1 MHDVDQFSMALMVA
15 VNLMTIA
22 FALPWFM
29 GQSQKMSRP
38 ARNAQQFLL
47 LQGLSW
53 LLIFGA
59 GQVASFG
66 WNALLSTSAT
76 AAALGALWQLHKA
89 MKSWLGQRCKALTMA
104 LPVLCI
110 LTLAGVM
117 ALTQSKP
124 YQVAWFDIG
133 YGLSLIAVIS
143 MALYPRTKVAKA
155 WRYLFF
161 GAGLCI
167 ALNLITRGYSAL
179 HASWLLSFATEPS
192 THITL
197 YWLMPIFSGL
207 FFVSIL
213 MACRDEELRMQQAD
227 APEDNLTGL
236 PLRQAIKSQA
246 RFMLHRSLRENLP
259 LAVILIDMDHFSL
272 VNKHHGYQTGD
283 EALQL
288 MSLALKKQMRGDEV
302 VARWKGQS
310 FCLMVHADLIGA
322 RALLTRIK
330 SAIQM
335 GAQYELQIDLDFSA
349 GCALAPS
356 AWRDLK
362 LDELTKQADIAL
374 QQAKKL
380 GRGRT
385 EFITLTPPPQDGE
398 DSTLS
403 SRA

>member
-1 MHDVDQFSMALMVA
+1 M
-15 VNLMTIA
+15 
-22 FALPWFM
+22 
-29 GQSQKMSRP
+29 P
-38 ARNAQQFLL
+38 A
-47 LQGLSW
+47 
-53 LLIFGA
+53 
-59 GQVASFG
+59 
-66 WNALLSTSAT
+66 
-76 AAALGALWQLHKA
+76 
-89 MKSWLGQRCKALTMA
+89 
-104 LPVLCI
+104 
-110 LTLAGVM
+110 
-117 ALTQSKP
+117 
-124 YQVAWFDIG
+124 
-133 YGLSLIAVIS
+133 
-143 MALYPRTKVAKA
+143 
-155 WRYLFF
+155 
-161 GAGLCI
+161 
-167 ALNLITRGYSAL
+167 
-179 HASWLLSFATEPS
+179 
-192 THITL
+192 
-197 YWLMPIFSGL
+197 FSGL
-207 FFVSIL
+207 CFVSIL
-213 MACRDEELRMQQAD
+213 MACRDEELRLQQAD

-288 MSLALKKQMRGDEV
+288 MSLALQKQMRGDEV

-322 RALLTRIK
+322 RSLLTRIK

-335 GAQYELQIDLDFSA
+335 GAQYELQVDLDFSA

-356 AWRDLK
+356 AWKNLK

-403 SRA
+403 SKA

>member
-1 MHDVDQFSMALMVA
+1 MHDVDQFSLALMVA

-38 ARNAQQFLL
+38 ALNAQQFLL

-53 LLIFGA
+53 LLVFGA
-59 GQVASFG
+59 EQVASFG
-66 WNALLSTSAT
+66 WNALLSTFAT

-89 MKSWLGQRCKALTMA
+89 IKGWVGQRCKALTMA
-104 LPVLCI
+104 LPVLCL

-117 ALTQSKP
+117 ALSQNKP

-133 YGLSLIAVIS
+133 YSLSLIAVIS
-143 MALYPRTKVAKA
+143 MALYPRTKAAKA

-161 GAGLCI
+161 GAGLCV
-167 ALNLITRGYSAL
+167 ALNLITRAYYTL
-179 HASWLLSFATEPS
+179 PASWLHSFAAEPTPHLMLS
-192 THITL
+192 
-197 YWLMPIFSGL
+197 WLMPVFSGL
-207 FFVSIL
+207 CFVSIL
-213 MACRDEELRMQQAD
+213 MACRDEELQTN
-227 APEDNLTGL
+227 APDDNLTGL

-259 LAVILIDMDHFSL
+259 LAVILIDMDHFSR
-272 VNKHHGYQTGD
+272 VNKRHGYQTGD

-288 MSLALKKQMRGDEV
+288 MSRALKKQMRGDEV
-302 VARWKGQS
+302 VARWQGES

-335 GAQYELQIDLDFSA
+335 GAQYELQVDLDFSA

-356 AWRDLK
+356 AWSGLK

-374 QQAKKL
+374 QQAKKM

-385 EFITLTPPPQDGE
+385 EFITLTPPSQDGA

-403 SRA
+403 SGA